1 MMLKLKKSWTAILTM
16 TLLCSCGGGS
26 DSGSSAGIDAS
37 GSPIASQ
44 GTIDGFGSVIVNG
57 IRFDS
62 SKATILINGQSATED
77 DLRVGY
83 QVKVTGNLDANN
95 LGIAD
100 KIEYFPELIGEIS
113 EIDRDANQIQVLN
126 RRVQINHRT
135 LFASNITPNDIRGL
149 ALGNKVLVNG
159 QLNAQQILIATRIEF
174 SSDLVQLGGVIS
186 NLDLAN
192 QRFNLQDT
200 LVNYGGAN
208 LVNINQLSNNL
219 RVSVRGSKDVNGN
232 IQAQQIFNLKTE
244 FESKVKKAEI
254 EGRVTRFIS
263 TTDFDVNGVPC
274 TSTTQTLYQNGT
286 STNLI
291 LGADV
296 EVKGS
301 VNTSGHI
308 TASSIEF
315 EREDENHLEG
325 QVTSI
330 NLTTTHNI
338 ATGSLTIGNITIKTN
353 SATRYEDKGDSNIRR
368 FNLAS
373 IAVGNYL
380 EVTGYNQN
388 NEFIATKIERKT
400 AETQNGREFELE
412 GNISAVGTSTITLLG
427 HSIHLTE
434 STEIKGDNS
443 EFLNLAAFLLIALNQ
458 HVEIRGT
465 ITDGIYTA
473 TRIEIED

>member
-1 MMLKLKKSWTAILTM
+1 MMKQKNIWGSIFAM
-16 TLLCSCGGGS
+16 TLLCSCGGS
-26 DSGSSAGIDAS
+26 DSNDSAGIDAS

-83 QVKVTGNLDANN
+83 QVTVTGNLDANN
-95 LGIAD
+95 LGSAE
-100 KIEYFPELIGEIS
+100 KIEYFPELIGEIT
-113 EIDRDANQIQVLN
+113 EIDPDANQIQVLN

-149 ALGNKVLVNG
+149 ALGDKVLVSG
-159 QLNAQQILIATRIEF
+159 RLNAQQLMIATRIEL
-174 SSDLVQLGGVIS
+174 SSNLVQLGGVIS

-200 LVNYGGAN
+200 LVNYAGAN
-208 LVNINQLSNNL
+208 LVNISQLANNL

-232 IQAQQIFNLKTE
+232 IQAQQIFNIKTE
-244 FESKVKKAEI
+244 FESKIKKAEI
-254 EGRVTRFIS
+254 EGRITRFVS
-263 TTDFDVNGVPC
+263 TTDFDVNDIAC
-274 TSTTQTLYQNGT
+274 TTTAQTLYQKGN

-301 VNTSGHI
+301 VNANGSI
-308 TASSIEF
+308 IANSIEF
-315 EREDENHLEG
+315 EWEDENHLEG
-325 QVTSI
+325 QVTAI
-330 NLTTTHNI
+330 NLSSTNNI
-338 ATGSLTIGNITIKTN
+338 VTGSLTIGNVTIKTN
-353 SATRYEDKGDSNIRR
+353 SATRYEDKGEGTIRR

-373 IAVGNYL
+373 IVVGNYL

-388 NEFIATKIERKT
+388 NEFIATKIERKIF
-400 AETQNGREFELE
+400 EDEDGMEFDIE
-412 GNISAVGTSTITLLG
+412 GNVSVVGINTITVLG
-427 HSIHLTE
+427 HTINLTE
-434 STEIKGDNS
+434 STEIKADNGD
-443 EFLNLAAFLLIALNQ
+443 LLDLAAFLLIALNQ
-458 HVEIRGT
+458 QVEIRGT
-465 ITDGIYTA
+465 ITDGVYTA
-473 TRIEIED
+473 TRVEIED